1 MRLFVALKLSPT
13 DVQSIEKW
21 RKPLMLKYPFLRW
34 TRDSQLHVTLRF
46 LGERDPDL
54 VIPEIKNLTLEELLP
69 AEYTL
74 TQTGRFGTPPS
85 VLWLSG
91 RFSSGVYTMAERL
104 NSIPDGY
111 GKSGESRPFI
121 PHVTLVR
128 IERGTYC
135 PVISYDES
143 ITGAC
148 HSIHLISSRLTENG
162 PVYSSIFKLER

>member
-13 DVQSIEKW
+13 DIQFIEKW
-21 RKPLMLKYPFLRW
+21 RKPLILRYPSLRW
-34 TRDSQLHVTLRF
+34 TLDSQLHVTLRF

-54 VIPEIKNLTLEELLP
+54 VIPEIKNLALEELLP

-74 TQTGRFGTPPS
+74 TQTGRFGKPPS

-111 GKSGESRPFI
+111 GKGGGGRPFI
-121 PHVTLVR
+121 PHVTLAR
-128 IERGTYC
+128 IGRAEHC
-135 PVISYDES
+135 PLPVFDRQVKGICNSIS
-143 ITGAC
+143 
-148 HSIHLISSRLTENG
+148 LINSRLAANG
-162 PVYSSIFKLER
+162 PAYSTFFTISR